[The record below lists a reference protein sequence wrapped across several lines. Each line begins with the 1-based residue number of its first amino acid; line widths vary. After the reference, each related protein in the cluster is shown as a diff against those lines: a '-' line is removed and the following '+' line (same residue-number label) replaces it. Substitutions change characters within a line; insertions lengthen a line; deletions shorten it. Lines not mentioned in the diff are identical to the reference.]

1 MTNTDYTAF
10 FQDLMSGKAFDMP
23 AANDVFGTMT
33 AYQAKMNRIALE
45 TAEKNAELS
54 YGWMKETLT
63 KMEAFTDSKQD
74 PSELAKT
81 SADVLSSAMRSAPE
95 HVAKFAEVAKQ
106 AQTDTVELVMEAGKD
121 LQGEAVAAAK
131 KASAKATKAAKAA

>member
-23 AANDVFGTMT
+23 AANDVIGTMS
-33 AYQAKMNRIALE
+33 AYQAKMNRIALD

-54 YGWMKETLT
+54 YGWMKDTFS
-63 KMEAFTDSKQD
+63 KMEAFTAAKQD
-74 PSELAKT
+74 PSEIAKT
-81 SADVLSSAMRSAPE
+81 SADMMTAAMRSAPE

-106 AQTDTVELVMEAGKD
+106 AQTDTVELMMEAGKD
-121 LQGEAVAAAK
+121 MQGEAVAAAK
-131 KASAKATKAAKAA
+131 KAAPSKNQKAA